1 MSRSGQVSNTRRV
14 IDVVTARRDHLN
26 HISAEASAGKRV
38 PSLPEVL
45 DGCALFRDDVHQDA
59 GHFAARA
66 VEFLDPQDLATHALI
81 LALSD
86 LTEKPVVKDY
96 ITAAEAI
103 EGFLAQRRLPS
114 LAQMHGDIRCYL
126 YAALSGHAASIHKVA
141 AFAVARAYEPGIEQH
156 EAIHRARS
164 AVGWLLA
171 ATGQIELPE
180 RWSRNGATVFLE
192 AALAG
197 PGEQMM
203 AKMLANRSGKSGS
216 SPTAD
221 QAPARTKSQSSLA
234 TQFMKED
241 ETPAPDETGACGT
254 GTDARCQSDIVFME
268 IGNLSTAA
276 GQRVFKEFKDLL
288 NLRLPLEPVSDLAE
302 VRRSL
307 HAEFPHAAAVTEV
320 ILGELV
326 GRPYVALRPT
336 LLVGPPGC
344 GKTTYALRLATL
356 LNLPSQIYGCGG
368 VADAAFAGTARR
380 WSTGGPSSPASLMR
394 DYRHASPAVILDEV
408 DKAGTAKVNGSL
420 LDALLSMLEPRTARC
435 WRDPYLEAPVNLAHV
450 IWFATANGLDD
461 VPVALRDRFLALYF
475 PKPRSEH
482 LASLAGRILE
492 SLTIERGLDRRW
504 ALPLDGVE
512 FAALEAAWQGGSLR
526 RLTRLVG
533 TVLATR
539 ERPHVYH

>member
-1 MSRSGQVSNTRRV
+1 M
-14 IDVVTARRDHLN
+14 
-26 HISAEASAGKRV
+26 
-38 PSLPEVL
+38 PSLPDLL
-45 DGCALFRDDVHQDA
+45 DGCALFRDDVYLDA
-59 GHFAARA
+59 THFVAQ
-66 VEFLDPQDLATHALI
+66 VVGFVDPQDLATHALI

-86 LTEKPVVKDY
+86 LTNNPSIKDY
-96 ITAAEAI
+96 VAAAEAI

-114 LAQMHGDIRCYL
+114 LAQMHGGIRCYL

-141 AFAVARAYEPGIEQH
+141 AFAVARAYEHGIEQH
-156 EAIHRARS
+156 EAVHRARS

-180 RWSRNGATVFLE
+180 RWSRNGATMFLD
-192 AALAG
+192 AALDG

-203 AKMLANRSGKSGS
+203 AKMLANRLRKSGS
-216 SPTAD
+216 PPTTD
-221 QAPARTKSQSSLA
+221 QAPAGKKPQSSLVR
-234 TQFMKED
+234 QFMQED
-241 ETPAPDETGACGT
+241 QTPAPDETGASDMDT
-254 GTDARCQSDIVFME
+254 VARCPSDIVFME

-276 GQRVFKEFKDLL
+276 GQRVFKEFQEFL
-288 NLRLPLEPVSDLAE
+288 NLRLPLESVPDLTE
-302 VRRSL
+302 LRRSL
-307 HAEFPHAAAVTEV
+307 HEEFPHAAAVTEA
-320 ILGELV
+320 ILSELV
-326 GRPYVALRPT
+326 GRPHVALRPT

-394 DYRHASPAVILDEV
+394 DHRHASPAVILDEV

-420 LDALLSMLEPRTARC
+420 LDALLSMLEPQTARC

-461 VPVALRDRFLALYF
+461 VPVALRDRFLTLAF
-475 PKPRSEH
+475 PKPGSEQ
-482 LASLAGRILE
+482 LAPLAGRILHG
-492 SLTIERGLDRRW
+492 LTTERGLDRQW

-512 FAALEAAWQGGSLR
+512 LAALETAWRGGSLR

-533 TVLATR
+533 AVLTAR